1 MDNIIVRAGILIIGF
16 VALVSLIFNIAN
28 RLGANYCVLA
38 LIAVIIL
45 TVLWFLCYE
54 PAIISFTI
62 GVIVF
67 DMICIIAHKS
77 GKDYFISAL
86 IAVAVVIVLYL
97 CLYKQVNEWM
107 YEFYRNVFGG
117 FGPIPDDVWLKNL
130 T

>member
-1 MDNIIVRAGILIIGF
+1 MNEIIILAGYFIIF
-16 VALVSLIFNIAN
+16 LVAPVSLIFNIAN

-45 TVLWFLCYE
+45 TVLCFWCYE
-54 PAIISFTI
+54 PAIISFTV

-77 GKDYFISAL
+77 GKGYFISAL

-107 YEFYRNVFGG
+107 YEFYWNIFDG

>member
-1 MDNIIVRAGILIIGF
+1 MSIESANYYINLF
-16 VALVSLIFNIAN
+16 SIFN
-28 RLGANYCVLA
+28 LT
-38 LIAVIIL
+38 IIFNNSP
-45 TVLWFLCYE
+45 V
-54 PAIISFTI
+54 ISFTI